1 MPLRN
6 RHPYRRTV
14 LAAAGT
20 VSVIVALLALKP
32 DRDPA
37 LARAGGPGAP
47 STAAVS
53 PAPPSPSPSSAPAKP
68 SKSTG
73 RAPDEP
79 SPSRSA
85 PRTTAPPPART
96 SRTPAAPETTTAA
109 PATRTVTGGTV
120 RTEHGPVQVRIT
132 LTGSRITAAT
142 ALQSPAGDPRSE
154 QISATAIPRLN
165 QETLAAQSAD
175 IDTVSGATYTSD
187 GYRQSLQSAL
197 DRAGL

>member
-1 MPLRN
+1 MRN

-37 LARAGGPGAP
+37 LARAGGPGTP

-53 PAPPSPSPSSAPAKP
+53 PAQPSSPSPSSASAKP
-68 SKSTG
+68 SKSTK
-73 RAPDEP
+73 RASAEP
-79 SPSRSA
+79 SPSPPA
-85 PRTTAPPPART
+85 PRTTAPAPART
-96 SRTPAAPETTTAA
+96 SRAPAAPETTTAP
-109 PATRTVTGGTV
+109 PATRSVTGDTV

-132 LTGSRITAAT
+132 LTGSRITAAA

-154 QISATAIPRLN
+154 QISSTAIPRLN
-165 QETLAAQSAD
+165 QDTLAAQSAD

>member
-1 MPLRN
+1 MRN

-37 LARAGGPGAP
+37 LARAGGPGTP

-53 PAPPSPSPSSAPAKP
+53 PAPPSSPSPSPASAKP
-68 SKSTG
+68 SRSTG
-73 RAPDEP
+73 RASAEP
-79 SPSRSA
+79 SPSPSA
-85 PRTTAPPPART
+85 SRTTAPPPART
-96 SRTPAAPETTTAA
+96 GTAPETTTAP
-109 PATRTVTGGTV
+109 PATRSVTGDTV
-120 RTEHGPVQVRIT
+120 RTAHGPVQVRIT
-132 LTGSRITAAT
+132 LTGSRITAAA
-142 ALQSPAGDPRSE
+142 ALQSPTGDPRTE
-154 QISATAIPRLN
+154 QISSTAIPRLN
-165 QETLAAQSAD
+165 QDTLAAQSAD